1 MSLNTFCIGLSGGG
15 GTSTVLSSVTTVAEG
30 GAHPQDK
37 YGCSISQLQFL
48 GANYSN
54 QHRVDM

>member
-37 YGCSISQLQFL
+37 YGCSTSTT
-48 GANYSN
+48 A
-54 QHRVDM
+54 VDTRKLHFP